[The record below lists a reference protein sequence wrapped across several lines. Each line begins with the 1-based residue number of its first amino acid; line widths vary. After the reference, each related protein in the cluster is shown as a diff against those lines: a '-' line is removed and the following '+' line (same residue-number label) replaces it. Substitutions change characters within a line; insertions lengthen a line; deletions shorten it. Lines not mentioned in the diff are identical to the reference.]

1 MKSAIRVILF
11 LVITAMLLSVPIAG
25 FAQKGATVKFMS
37 SAADLPDD
45 WVVKY
50 NKENTDGITIVR
62 TELDYTK
69 FVAEAM
75 AGNASD
81 LINMGQGSDVAY
93 YAPRGLLL
101 PITKQLAKSK
111 VLKMSDIDMLGNMNY
126 QFDVKSMQF
135 GKGEWYG
142 LTKDYNN
149 VTAIT
154 YNREM
159 FKAAGIADLSETV
172 PITYEQVY
180 QIVKKLTKKDASG
193 KPLIWGTEPAFWLYC
208 ASDMATASKLSFF
221 SDKDKTKMNNDPKMR
236 DIWKYW
242 ARFSVED
249 LAPNVKNPAPGWA
262 GSDFQS
268 DRVALVQL
276 GYWFGAQMRSSPGV
290 SEKYGWAPA
299 PIAFKG
305 APRVTNT
312 LGATGVVFYAKT
324 KVIDA
329 AFKVF
334 EWYMGGGYGQE
345 RARTG
350 WGIPP
355 LKSLAP
361 LLPEGDKFDKSRKVI
376 ALDDAKYF
384 QPWQTCPWIPADIW
398 TKSWTGPLEKVVRGE
413 INADQFV
420 DQFYSNMNKAIAD
433 GRAELGL

>member
-1 MKSAIRVILF
+1 MTVF
-11 LVITAMLLSVPIAG
+11 LVSLSILVFFPISG

-37 SAADLPDD
+37 SEADLPAD
-45 WVVKY
+45 WVAKF
-50 NKENTDGITIVR
+50 NKENPDKITLVR

-81 LINMGQGSDVAY
+81 LINLGQGSDVAY
-93 YAPRGLLL
+93 YAPRGLLK
-101 PITKQLAKSK
+101 PITKYLQGSK
-111 VLKMSDIDMLGNMNY
+111 VLKMSDIDMLGNANY
-126 QFDVKSMQF
+126 QFDIKTMQF

-154 YNREM
+154 YNKEM
-159 FKAAGIADLSETV
+159 FKAAGIPFLSETV
-172 PITYEQVY
+172 PITYEEMY
-180 QIVKKLTKKDASG
+180 QMIKKLTKKDASG
-193 KPLIWGTEPAFWLYC
+193 KILVWGTEPAFWLYG
-208 ASDMATASKLSFF
+208 ASDMATAQGLNFYA
-221 SDKDKTKMNNDPKMR
+221 DKEMTKMNNDPKMR
-236 DIWKYW
+236 DIWKWW
-242 ARFSVED
+242 AKLSVED

-276 GYWFGAQMRSSPGV
+276 GYWFGAQMKSSPGYN
-290 SEKYGWAPA
+290 EKYGWAPT
-299 PIAFKG
+299 PIVAKG
-305 APRVTNT
+305 AKRVTNT
-312 LGATGVVFYAKT
+312 LGATGVVMYAKT
-324 KVIDA
+324 KVGDA

-334 EWYMGGGYGQE
+334 EWYMGGDYGKE
-345 RARTG
+345 RALTG

-355 LKSLAP
+355 LKSLAA
-361 LLPEGDKFDKSRKVI
+361 LLPEKDSFDKSRKMI

-384 QPWQTCPWIPADIW
+384 QPWQTCPWIPSGVYA
-398 TKSWTGPLEKVVRGE
+398 TAWTGPLEKYVRGE

-420 DQFYSNMNKAIAD
+420 DQYYAGMNKAIAD

>member
-1 MKSAIRVILF
+1 MKGANRVILF
-11 LVITAMLLSVPIAG
+11 LIFTAILFSAPIAG

-37 SAADLPDD
+37 SEADLPADQ
-45 WVVKY
+45 VAKF
-50 NKENTDGITIVR
+50 NKENPDGITIVR

-81 LINMGQGSDVAY
+81 LINLGQGSDVAY

-101 PITKQLAKSK
+101 PISKYLKSSK
-111 VLKMSDIDMLGNMNY
+111 VLKMSDIDMLGNANY

-135 GKGEWYG
+135 GKGDWYG

-154 YNREM
+154 YNKEM
-159 FKAAGIADLSETV
+159 FKAAGIPYLSETV
-172 PITYEQVY
+172 PITYAELY
-180 QIVKKLTKKDASG
+180 DIAKKLTKKDASG
-193 KPLIWGTEPAFWLYC
+193 KILVWGTEPAFWLYG
-208 ASDMATASKLSFF
+208 ASDMANAQKLSVYA
-221 SDKDKTKMNNDPKMR
+221 DKDRTKMNNDPKVR

-242 ARFSVED
+242 ARFAVED

-276 GYWFGAQMRSSPGV
+276 GYWFGAQMHSSPGYN
-290 SEKYGWAPA
+290 EKYGWAPT
-299 PIAFKG
+299 PILAKG
-305 APRVTNT
+305 SPRVTNT
-312 LGATGVVFYAKT
+312 LGATGIVFYAKT
-324 KVIDA
+324 KVPDA

-334 EWYMGGGYGQE
+334 EWYIGGGYGE
-345 RARTG
+345 VRAKTG
-350 WGIPP
+350 WGIPA
-355 LKSLAP
+355 LKSLAA
-361 LLPEGDKFDKSRKVI
+361 LLPEADKFDKSRKMI

-384 QPWQTCPWIPADIW
+384 QPWQTCPWIPAGVW
-398 TKSWTGPLEKVVRGE
+398 ANAWAGPLEKYTRGE

-420 DQFYSNMNKAIAD
+420 DQFYANMNKAIAD
-433 GRAELGL
+433 GRSELGL

>member
-1 MKSAIRVILF
+1 MRRVTRVFLF
-11 LVITAMLLSVPIAG
+11 LILATLLFAFAPAAV
-25 FAQKGATVKFMS
+25 AQKGATVKFMS
-37 SAADLPDD
+37 SAADLPDE
-45 WVVKY
+45 WVAKF
-50 NKENTDGITIVR
+50 NKENPDGITIVR

-75 AGNASD
+75 AGTASD
-81 LINMGQGSDVAY
+81 LINMGQGTDVAY

-101 PITKQLAKSK
+101 PITKYLQNSK
-111 VLKMSDIDMLGNMNY
+111 VIKMADIDPLGNINY
-126 QFDVKSMQF
+126 QFDVKSMTF
-135 GKGEWYG
+135 GKGDWYG

-154 YNREM
+154 YNKAM
-159 FKAAGIADLSETV
+159 FKAAGIPELSETV
-172 PITYEQVY
+172 PITYEELY
-180 QIVKKLTKKDASG
+180 GIVKKLTKKDASG
-193 KPLIWGTEPAFWLYC
+193 KPTVWGTEPAFWLYC
-208 ASDMATASKLSFF
+208 SSDMATASKLSVFA
-221 SDKDKTKMNNDPKMR
+221 DKDKTKMNNDPKVR

-242 ARFSVED
+242 ARFSKED
-249 LAPNVKNPAPGWA
+249 LAPNINNPAPGWA

-312 LGATGVVFYAKT
+312 LGATGIVFYAKS
-324 KVIDA
+324 KVPDA

-334 EWYMGGGYGQE
+334 EWYIGGAYGQE
-345 RARTG
+345 RAKTG
-350 WGIPP
+350 WGVPP

-361 LLPEGDKFDKSRKVI
+361 LLPEGDKFDKSRKTI

-384 QPWQTCPWIPADIW
+384 QSWQSCPWIPADVW
-398 TKSWTGPLEKVVRGE
+398 TKSWQGPLDAYCKGS

-420 DQFYSNMNKAIAD
+420 DQFYANMNKAIAD
-433 GRAELGL
+433 SRAELGL